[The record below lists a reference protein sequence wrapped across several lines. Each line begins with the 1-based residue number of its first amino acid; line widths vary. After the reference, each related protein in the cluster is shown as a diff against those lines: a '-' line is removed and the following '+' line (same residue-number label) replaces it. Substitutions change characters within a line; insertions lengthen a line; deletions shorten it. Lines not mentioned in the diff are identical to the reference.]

1 MDKAVKK
8 SNRYNSFDGLRS
20 IAALGIAI
28 MHYLAN
34 IDKNIADVLNRWCSH
49 HRTTSF

>member
-8 SNRYNSFDGLRS
+8 SNRYNSFEELRS

-34 IDKNIADVLNRWCSH
+34 IDKNIADVLKTH
-49 HRTTSF
+49 TIFIQT